1 MDVKPY
7 DTIKEKKVFWLDY
20 SSMVLSFMAFP
31 SINSNDYK
39 KYKMRQMKQIIA
51 QLQSKITVFAV
62 VFTLY

>member
-20 SSMVLSFMAFP
+20 SSMVLSFMVFP